1 MLVNASCAALIERA
15 RRSAERQ
22 QHQHAVVQ
30 QQEAGPLHSPVS
42 EGDEEEE
49 AAQHGWQTTAT
60 AAPLSHL
67 TITNGSQLGAADH
80 WDTSCTSSVAS
91 VGVHT
96 DSDIP
101 DDSTGDVSAG
111 HVAPCAD
118 GDQGSDEDER
128 QEAGSSAGALR
139 LRTCGAGTYTPQ
151 APRSAVYVTDWV
163 AAPVLL

>member
-1 MLVNASCAALIERA
+1 MLVNAACAALIERA

-49 AAQHGWQTTAT
+49 AAQHGWQPTAT

-80 WDTSCTSSVAS
+80 GDISCTSSVAS

-96 DSDIP
+96 DSDSP
-101 DDSTGDVSAG
+101 DDSTGDVVSGG
-111 HVAPCAD
+111 HVAPSAD
-118 GDQGSDEDER
+118 GDQGSDEDEW
-128 QEAGSSAGALR
+128 QEAGTSAGA

-151 APRSAVYVTDWV
+151 AQCSAVYVTDWG
-163 AAPVLL
+163 AAPLLL